1 MKKLL
6 VPILAAVTLY
16 SCSNTDDNT
25 TPTNPDE
32 KYLSGY
38 FILNEGNYGDTNA
51 SVSHLSA
58 DLNTVT
64 NDIFKTSNRTKTLGD
79 VAQNLVGHG
88 DFVFIIV
95 NNSNTIEV
103 VNKKTFKSVYTITE
117 KLNSPRYAV
126 IKNNKLY
133 VTSLKDASVNVYD
146 TKTYA
151 FIKAI
156 ELNSTAE
163 NIVATNDYI
172 YAANNAYSG
181 KLIEIIDPKTDTN
194 TVDIEFDNGING
206 ITTSGQFV
214 YALEAGA
221 TESKIWKLEGTTKST
236 SVDLSEGNARYL
248 VADGNNL
255 YYTLGAG
262 IFKTSNALTA
272 AGTKLFD
279 VKQAEDGFSV
289 LYGFNVLNGNIFISD
304 VKGFKDTGVV
314 TIYKEDGT
322 IIKEHK
328 TGLGPNG
335 FYKF

>member
-38 FILNEGNYGDTNA
+38 FILNEGNFRDTNA

-64 NDIFKTSNRTKTLGD
+64 NDIFKTANNKKLGD
-79 VAQNLVGHG
+79 VAQNLVVHG

-117 KLNSPRYAV
+117 NLNSPRYAV

-133 VTSLKDASVNVYD
+133 VTSLNDASVNVYD
-146 TKTYA
+146 AKTYA

-181 KLIEIIDPKTDTN
+181 KLIEIIDPKTDRN
-194 TVDIEFDNGING
+194 TIDIEFENGING

-214 YALEAGA
+214 YALEAGT
-221 TESKIWKLEGTTKST
+221 TENKIWKLDGTTKST
-236 SVDLSEGNARYL
+236 SVNLSEGNARYL

-255 YYTLGAG
+255 YYTIERGVY
-262 IFKTSNALTA
+262 KTTNALTA
-272 AGTKLFD
+272 AGSKLFD
-279 VKQAEDGFSV
+279 VAEGVSKYTH
-289 LYGFNVLNGNIFISD
+289 LYGFNVLDGNIFTSD
-304 VKGFKDTGVV
+304 SKGFKDTGVV

>member
-38 FILNEGNYGDTNA
+38 FILNEGNFRDTNA

-64 NDIFKTSNRTKTLGD
+64 NDIFKTANNKKLGD
-79 VAQNLVGHG
+79 VAQNLVVHG

-126 IKNNKLY
+126 IKNDKLY
-133 VTSLKDASVNVYD
+133 VTSLSNTSVNVYNA
-146 TKTYA
+146 KTYA
-151 FIKAI
+151 FIKTI
-156 ELNSTAE
+156 ELNNKAE

-172 YAANNAYSG
+172 YAANNAYNG
-181 KLIEIIDPKTDTN
+181 KLIEIIDPKTDKN
-194 TVDIEFDNGING
+194 AIDIEFENGING
-206 ITTSGQFV
+206 ITTIGQFV
-214 YALEAGA
+214 YALEAGT
-221 TESKIWKLEGTTKST
+221 TENKIWKLDGTTKST

-248 VADGNNL
+248 VADGTNL
-255 YYTLGAG
+255 YYTIERGVYKTTNTLTSAG
-262 IFKTSNALTA
+262 S
-272 AGTKLFD
+272 KLFD
-279 VKQAEDGFSV
+279 VAEGISKYTH
-289 LYGFNVLNGNIFISD
+289 LYGFNVLDGNIFTSD
-304 VKGFKDTGVV
+304 SKGFVDTGVV